1 MAEVKSIPLQLHG
14 PIGLNSHVEGDKV
27 EIEKIEQPEAECV
40 ELSDEDLDQVGGG
53 GTDGTHN

>member
-1 MAEVKSIPLQLHG
+1 MSKE
-14 PIGLNSHVEGDKV
+14 DKM

-53 GTDGTHN
+53 AGIDGTHN